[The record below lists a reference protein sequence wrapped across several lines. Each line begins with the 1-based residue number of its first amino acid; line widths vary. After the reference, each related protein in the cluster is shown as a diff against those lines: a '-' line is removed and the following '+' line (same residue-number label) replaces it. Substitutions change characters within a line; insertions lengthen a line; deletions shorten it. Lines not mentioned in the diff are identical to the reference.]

1 MRRLALIL
9 AKLGVSLACTTP
21 YQPKGFAGGY
31 TDTRLTEEIYLVEF
45 RGNGYTPRQQV
56 EIYLLYR
63 CAELTREAGY
73 THFVILDDDS
83 EVQRSAVLAPGQWKG
98 NSSAGTYYPGQ
109 VVPVTRYGANARIKM
124 LREEPEEE
132 FAFEAEELL
141 RNLGPK
147 VKR

>member
-1 MRRLALIL
+1 MRRFGILLAVI
-9 AKLGVSLACTTP
+9 AFSLACATP

-31 TDTRLTEEIYLVEF
+31 TDTRLTEDIYLVEF

-63 CAELTREAGY
+63 CAEITQEAGY
-73 THFVILDDDS
+73 THFVVLDDDS
-83 EVQRSAVLAPGQWKG
+83 EAQRSAILTPGQWKG
-98 NSSAGTYYPGQ
+98 TSSGGTYYPGQ
-109 VVPVTRYGANARIKM
+109 VIPITRYGATTRIKM
-124 LREEPEEE
+124 LWEEPEDE

-141 RNLGPK
+141 RNLQSK